1 VDTHIVSLLQE
12 ALAHSGIQA
21 THTLIHDILHHKF
34 KYKKSKKV
42 LSAEEKEN
50 LLRRQHT
57 SNRSQEVRDII
68 ISYLLCKV
76 IPTANSKQL
85 QKRTRRAKGFADLQR
100 VGDLQFRQCDSRE
113 WQHILSKP
121 QYHLSEVL
129 PERGTDSREI
139 LVYDIAGRSQEVEFR
154 RIILILLLLL
164 LLFCLL
170 IIYFPS
176 LNSCAP
182 CSGG

>member
-1 VDTHIVSLLQE
+1 VDTHIVPLLQE

-50 LLRRQHT
+50 LLRRQHAN
-57 SNRSQEVRDII
+57 NRSQEVRDII

-121 QYHLSEVL
+121 QYHSPEVS

-139 LVYDIAGRSQEVEFR
+139 LVYDITGRSQEVEFQ
-154 RIILILLLLL
+154 RII
-164 LLFCLL
+164 
-170 IIYFPS
+170 
-176 LNSCAP
+176 
-182 CSGG
+182 